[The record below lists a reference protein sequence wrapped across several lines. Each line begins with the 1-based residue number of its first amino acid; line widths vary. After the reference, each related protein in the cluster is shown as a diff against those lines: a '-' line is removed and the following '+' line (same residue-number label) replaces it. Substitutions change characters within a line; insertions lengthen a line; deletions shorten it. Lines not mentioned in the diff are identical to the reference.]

1 MHPDKQI
8 ICILANTNDDKIR
21 VWKSY
26 VDAEHLLKGEVVL
39 DTMEH
44 YQSLFAISVQNNRE
58 AVLKNTYAL
67 NETLHKKDIDEKLRS
82 QFVGTT
88 ILYIKDVLKK
98 QGIVTIDD
106 DAKARLKAY
115 WSSLSAKQICT
126 GIEETLTDLLDGSD
140 NKAHKIELL
149 QRSVINNQKVKKLK
163 IDDWLT
169 ILLEIVSNIYKYIN
183 TDSSEGQDIF
193 TTVR

>member
-1 MHPDKQI
+1 MVVLVETKQRFTSRDEAQLKEYSDEERALHPGKQL
-8 ICILANTNDDKIR
+8 ICILANTNDDRIR

-44 YQSLFAISVQNNRE
+44 YQSLFETSVQNNRE

-67 NETLHKKDIDEKLRS
+67 NETLHKKDIDEKLHS

-126 GIEETLTDLLDGSD
+126 GIEETLADLLDG
-140 NKAHKIELL
+140 
-149 QRSVINNQKVKKLK
+149 
-163 IDDWLT
+163 
-169 ILLEIVSNIYKYIN
+169 
-183 TDSSEGQDIF
+183 
-193 TTVR
+193 